1 LAHACLAHACL
12 AHAGPASISN
22 REPAIL
28 APPLIGA
35 KQGEIKE
42 NVDVA
47 ALLPYL
53 RPRGA
58 GVDAIGSIRMQP
70 RSEAVF

>member
-1 LAHACLAHACL
+1 LSSFDQQTGKSATLAL
-12 AHAGPASISN
+12 
-22 REPAIL
+22 
-28 APPLIGA
+28 PLIGA

-58 GVDAIGSIRMQP
+58 GVDAMLAPIRP
-70 RSEAVF
+70 AAVF